1 MAWSDIPLLEEIQD
15 QGGMTMR
22 PSSAGKSSSSE
33 HACITSVAQMACN
46 RKRVLVEDKEAF
58 ENLEVLFVQDCAADT
73 IVQLL
78 IGKWPFSLK
87 ALVG

>member
-1 MAWSDIPLLEEIQD
+1 
-15 QGGMTMR
+15 MR
-22 PSSAGKSSSSE
+22 ALSAGRSSSSE
-33 HACITSVAQMACN
+33 HACITSVARRIACK

-58 ENLEVLFVQDCAADT
+58 ENLKVLFVQDCATDT